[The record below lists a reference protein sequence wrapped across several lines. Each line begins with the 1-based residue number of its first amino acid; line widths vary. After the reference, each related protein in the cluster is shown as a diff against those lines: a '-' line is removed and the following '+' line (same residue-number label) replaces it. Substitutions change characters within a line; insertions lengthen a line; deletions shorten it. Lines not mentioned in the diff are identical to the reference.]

1 MKLVIDTNIIIA
13 AMIKDSLT
21 RRIISTP
28 QFHFITPDHS
38 LQELSRYEKTIR
50 KKAHLTHQEFDL
62 VVSLLFE
69 HITIVPKEEYTLC
82 LDSATTL
89 IEDINDVPFIALY
102 LATKADGIWSDDTH
116 FYTQKQVTVFRT
128 KDFLLMFLKK

>member
-13 AMIKDSLT
+13 AMIKNSLS

-28 QFHFITPDHS
+28 QFQFITSDHT

-50 KKAHLTHQEFDL
+50 KKARLTHQEFDL
-62 VVSLLFE
+62 VVSLLFD
-69 HITIVPKEEYTLC
+69 HITIVPKEEYNMFLAI
-82 LDSATTL
+82 ATTL
-89 IEDINDVPFIALY
+89 IEDINDVPFIALC

-128 KDFLLMFLKK
+128 KDFSLMYIKK